1 MNLGRLNGPALK
13 AADLILVLN
22 SPVPWVPK
30 HMQPNKDARLIHIAP
45 DPHFTTYPFRGF
57 EMDLAIAGDSGCVA
71 HDSG

>member
-1 MNLGRLNGPALK
+1 MNLGRVNGPALK

-45 DPHFTTYPFRGF
+45 DPHFTTYPFRRLRDGPRHRRR
-57 EMDLAIAGDSGCVA
+57 SGCVA